1 MRCLYKPHSNHK
13 GKPIIDTQM
22 RKRKESKHT
31 TTKSQQFTK
40 MAREEERKKELQ
52 NCQKTINKMIIVNS

>member
-13 GKPIIDTQM
+13 EKPIIDTQM
-22 RKRKESKHT
+22 RNRKESKHT

-40 MAREEERKKELQ
+40 TAREEERKKELQ
-52 NCQKTINKMIIVNS
+52 NSQKQLTK